1 MANNVRKLGDGSAID
16 VPLMAAA
23 VLAGGSGQTNGE
35 VQELLL
41 ELLRDVQAKR
51 TEERQKA
58 ERMAMQAVETTK
70 EAAEETRRKQAS
82 CNHRKQDNVS
92 TRLVGQRV
100 TGTGQLVL
108 TCQWCGKTYFTPADV
123 EKGQEA
129 CPRDLLPHVDA
140 IGG

>member
-1 MANNVRKLGDGSAID
+1 MANSRNLGGGSVD

-23 VLAGGSGQTNGE
+23 VLASNGGGQTNEE
-35 VQELLL
+35 VQGLLL

-70 EAAEETRRKQAS
+70 EATAEQRRKQSA

-92 TRLVGQRV
+92 TRLVGQHV

-108 TCQWCGKTYFTPADV
+108 TCQWCGKTYFNPPDL
-123 EKGQEA
+123 EKGQEG
-129 CPRDLLPHVDA
+129 CPRDLLPSADA